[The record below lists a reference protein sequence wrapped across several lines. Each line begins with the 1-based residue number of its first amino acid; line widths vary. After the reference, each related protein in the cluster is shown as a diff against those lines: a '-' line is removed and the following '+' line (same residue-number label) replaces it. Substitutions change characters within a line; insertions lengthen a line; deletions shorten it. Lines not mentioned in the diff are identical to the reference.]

1 MNKLTIDDFPFKGKR
16 VLVRVDF
23 NVPLEGTT
31 VTDDLRLEGSI
42 PTIKKLVD
50 IGAKIILVSHLGR
63 PDGKIVE
70 KLRMDPVA
78 KRFSELIKKPVKKLN
93 ACVGPEVKAAVTAMQ
108 DGDIILLENIR
119 FHAEEETNDPAF
131 SKSLAEL
138 ADVYVNDAF
147 GTAHRA
153 HASTVGVTQ
162 YLQPALAGYLM
173 VKELKYLGD
182 ALNEPERPFLAILGG
197 AKISSKIGVLRVLL
211 DKVDALIIGPAMAYT
226 FFLAR
231 NISIGKSL
239 CEPGKIDMAKE
250 VMIKSIEKHIPIH
263 FPIDH
268 LVVKERRGDA
278 PSRIVSRGGIADD
291 EEGVD
296 VGPLSVE
303 AFGHAIAKAKTVFWN
318 GPVGIFETPE
328 FSKGTFGIAKLLAES
343 KAKTII
349 GGGDSSAAVRKAGLA
364 DKMTHV
370 STGGGASLEF
380 LEDKILPGLAALT
393 DRSVVSHTA

>member
-1 MNKLTIDDFPFKGKR
+1 MNKLTIDDVNVKGKR

-23 NVPLEGTT
+23 NVPLDGSK
-31 VTDDLRLEGSI
+31 VTDDLRLEGSL
-42 PTIKKLVD
+42 PTIKKLSDQGGRV
-50 IGAKIILVSHLGR
+50 ILMSHLGR
-63 PDGKIVE
+63 PDGKVVE

-93 ACVGPEVKAAVTAMQ
+93 DCVGPDVKAAVAAMK

-119 FHAEEETNDPAF
+119 FHAEEEKNDPAF

-138 ADVYVNDAF
+138 GELYVNDAF

-153 HASTVGVTQ
+153 HASTVGVTKH
-162 YLQPALAGYLM
+162 LQPALAGYLM
-173 VKELKYLGD
+173 VGELKYLGD
-182 ALNEPERPFLAILGG
+182 ALNKPERPFVAILGG
-197 AKISSKIGVLRVLL
+197 AKISSKIGVVRALL
-211 DKVDALIIGPAMAYT
+211 DKVDTLIIGPAMAYT

-231 NISIGKSL
+231 NMSVGKSL
-239 CEPGKIDMAKE
+239 AEPDKIELAKE
-250 VMIKSIEKHIPIH
+250 LMTKSIEKHIPLL

-278 PSRIVSRGGIADD
+278 PSRIVARGGIAAD

-296 VGPLSVE
+296 VGPLTVE
-303 AFGHAIAKAKTVFWN
+303 KFGHAIAKAKTVFWN

-328 FSKGTFGIAKLLAES
+328 FSKGTFAIAKMLAES
-343 KAKTII
+343 SAKTII

-380 LEDKILPGLAALT
+380 LEGKTLPGLAALT
-393 DRSVVSHTA
+393 EKNGQ

>member
-1 MNKLTIDDFPFKGKR
+1 VNKLTIDDFPFKGKR

>member
-1 MNKLTIDDFPFKGKR
+1 MNKLTIDDVQVKGKR

-23 NVPLEGTT
+23 NVPLDGTT
-31 VTDDLRLEGSI
+31 VTDDLRLEESM
-42 PTIKKLVD
+42 PTVNKLSEE
-50 IGAKIILVSHLGR
+50 GAKVILVSHLGR
-63 PDGKIVE
+63 PDGKVVE
-70 KLRMDPVA
+70 KLKMDPVA
-78 KRFSELIKKPVKKLN
+78 IRFSGLINKPVKKIH
-93 ACVGPEVKAAVTAMQ
+93 ACIGPEAKAAVDAMKE
-108 DGDIILLENIR
+108 GEIILLENVR
-119 FHAEEETNDPAF
+119 FHAEEEKNDPVF

-138 ADVYVNDAF
+138 ADLYVNDAF

-153 HASTVGVTQ
+153 HASTVGVTK

-197 AKISSKIGVLRVLL
+197 AKISSKIGVLRALL
-211 DKVDALIIGPAMAYT
+211 DKVDSFIIGPAMVYT
-226 FFLAR
+226 FFFAR
-231 NISIGKSL
+231 RIPIGKSL
-239 CEPGKIDMAKE
+239 CEPEKVEMAKE
-250 VMIKSIEKHIPIH
+250 IMIKSIEKHIPLH

-268 LVVKERRGDA
+268 LVVKERRGGV

-296 VGPLSVE
+296 IGPLSLE
-303 AFGHAIAKAKTVFWN
+303 AFGHAIAKAKTIFWN

-328 FSKGTFGIAKLLAES
+328 FSKGTFGIAKMLADS
-343 KAKTII
+343 PAKTII

-364 DKMTHV
+364 EKMTHV

-380 LEDKILPGLAALT
+380 LEGKTLPGLAALT
-393 DRSVVSHTA
+393 EKN